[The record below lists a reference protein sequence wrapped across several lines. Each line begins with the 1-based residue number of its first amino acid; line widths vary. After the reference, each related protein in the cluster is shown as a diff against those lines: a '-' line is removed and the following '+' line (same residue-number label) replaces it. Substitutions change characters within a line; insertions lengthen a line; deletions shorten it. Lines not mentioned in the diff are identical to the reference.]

1 MCDLSN
7 ILNRFFRI
15 FQMIL
20 FALYLFNFLKLF
32 LVSTVQISSVQVLKN
47 ITYYKLSTLSFLSYF
62 PACITAEGRCA
73 FTATATFL
81 PVFDSGCRL
90 I

>member
-7 ILNRFFRI
+7 ILNRFLRI

-20 FALYLFNFLKLF
+20 FTLYLFNFLKLF

-47 ITYYKLSTLSFLSYF
+47 ITYYKL
-62 PACITAEGRCA
+62 
-73 FTATATFL
+73 
-81 PVFDSGCRL
+81 
-90 I
+90 